1 MSNDFSFRYLV
12 RLATFVM
19 DREKNVVN
27 LSRID
32 PFQLTSREVGD
43 RGSRMVYIRDR
54 KRPALCVSLIVVGED
69 HTETPKVSGETYSK
83 FITGTPLMLEFERMV
98 AVLCMVH
105 DVDSLRAQIVEN
117 ELTFSTR
124 MGTSYHLY
132 YFCVN
137 NLLFRKIQP
146 ITSKTYSK
154 GPLLLLSK

>member
-1 MSNDFSFRYLV
+1 MSNDCSFRYLV

-69 HTETPKVSGETYSK
+69 HTETPKVSGDTYSK

-105 DVDSLRAQIVEN
+105 DVDSLRAQIVDN

-124 MGTSYHLY
+124 MGTSSYLY
-132 YFCVN
+132 YFCIN
-137 NLLFRKIQP
+137 NL
-146 ITSKTYSK
+146 SV
-154 GPLLLLSK
+154 